1 MTLFS
6 NSVIITL
13 GILCAASIFIVVYR
27 LLVMGLI
34 GLQARSEKA
43 KRAEAAKHHAAYFA
57 DRQRKLEDAAAQLLA
72 ADPIVA
78 SLVNDIR
85 ELPYIDAKTRE
96 ARRNNGKRAS
106 MQKTLRK
113 LVPSKPLRDIFYTS

>member
-13 GILCAASIFIVVYR
+13 GILFAVSIFLAFR
-27 LLVMGLI
+27 LLVMGI
-34 GLQARSEKA
+34 RGLAENA
-43 KRAEAAKHHAAYFA
+43 KRAKASKRRSAYFA

-72 ADPIVA
+72 EDPTVA
-78 SLVNDIR
+78 SLVHDIR
-85 ELPYIDAKTRE
+85 ALPYIDAKTKE
-96 ARRNNGKRAS
+96 ARRNNSKRAS
-106 MQKTLRK
+106 LQRTLRK

>member
-6 NSVIITL
+6 NAVIITL
-13 GILCAASIFIVVYR
+13 GILFAASIFIVVYR

-34 GLQARSEKA
+34 GLQARSDKA
-43 KRAEAAKHHAAYFA
+43 KRAEAAKHQATYFA
-57 DRQRKLEDAAAQLLA
+57 DRRRKLEDTAAQLLA

-85 ELPYIDAKTRE
+85 ELPYIDAKTKE
-96 ARRNNGKRAS
+96 ARRNNSKRAS
-106 MQKTLRK
+106 LQKALRK
-113 LVPSKPLRDIFYTS
+113 LVHSKPLRDIFYAS